1 MGTKHLKTA
10 ELTTT
15 KVMAEIILKNNNNR
29 NNNDNNNNVTVGN
42 LKSAFGNSKRF
53 TT

>member
-15 KVMAEIILKNNNNR
+15 KVITDFLNYFFIIILIIIITKIM
-29 NNNDNNNNVTVGN
+29 
-42 LKSAFGNSKRF
+42 
-53 TT
+53 